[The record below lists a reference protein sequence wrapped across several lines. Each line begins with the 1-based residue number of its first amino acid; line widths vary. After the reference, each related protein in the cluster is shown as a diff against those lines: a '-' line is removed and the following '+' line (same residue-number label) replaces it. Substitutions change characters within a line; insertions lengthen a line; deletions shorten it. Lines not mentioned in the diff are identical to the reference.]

1 VWRLSFLSGFF
12 AGAALFGCL
21 LMVLASPCFDIGLAV
36 LPAAP
41 RLLVVCLRRWTFLDL
56 ILVY

>member
-36 LPAAP
+36 LPAASCYW
-41 RLLVVCLRRWTFLDL
+41 LFACGVGLSL
-56 ILVY
+56 I